1 MKLLRKESSKK
12 KLDKEGNGQLDGN
25 KDEIENKENTNNGE
39 TTVVDEKAV
48 DENPLEDSNIADNT
62 IERKK
67 KSKRR
72 KNKGGNEENAN
83 ESKDVIENG
92 KNTLTKKKGSKK
104 NKTREIKNDI
114 TVVDGVTENIEN
126 KEIETPIIKIEN
138 EEPKVVF

>member
-39 TTVVDEKAV
+39 TTVVDGKAV

-104 NKTREIKNDI
+104 NKTKEIKNDT

>member
-104 NKTREIKNDI
+104 NKTKEIKNDI

>member
-48 DENPLEDSNIADNT
+48 DENPLEDTNIADNT

-104 NKTREIKNDI
+104 NKTKEIKNDI